1 MNNPFVGKDFITL
14 KGIKRTDLEII
25 FDVAR
30 KMEPILEKHTRTDLL
45 HDKVLGVAFFQ
56 VSTRTRMSF
65 ESAMARLGGGVI
77 GFSDPKTTRAGDYY
91 AETLQDVM
99 RMMDGYADAIVIRHP
114 QSGAPAEAATV
125 AEVPVINAGD
135 GYNEHPTQAVQDIF
149 TVLKAKGSVDGLKVA
164 MVGDQ
169 NMRVM
174 HSLPLAL
181 AQFKTHVYFVSPP
194 DQAMPQ
200 TWLDEFNK
208 VGLSYEQRV
217 DLEGILK
224 ELDVIYLMGTKTPSY
239 AEGRTEVKTDRPQTP
254 QPYVIDREKLNRA
267 KKGIIVMHPLPRVD
281 ELPTDVDTM
290 EASFYFKQAHYG
302 VAVRMAILALIFG
315 KLP

>member
-1 MNNPFVGKDFITL
+1 MNNPFIGKDFITL
-14 KGIKRTDLEII
+14 KGIKRTNLEFI

-65 ESAMARLGGGVI
+65 ESAMIRLGGGVV
-77 GFSDPKTTRAGDYY
+77 GFSDPKTTRVGDYY
-91 AETLQDVM
+91 AESLQDVM

-114 QSGAPAEAATV
+114 QSGAPAGAATV

-135 GYNEHPTQAVQDIF
+135 GYNEHPTQSVQDVYTI
-149 TVLKAKGSVDGLKVA
+149 LKTKGTVDGLKIA
-164 MVGDQ
+164 LVGDM

-181 AQFKTHVYFVSPP
+181 AQFKTHVYFISPS

-200 TWLDEFNK
+200 LWLDEFEK

-254 QPYVIDREKLNRA
+254 QPYVIDREKINRA

-290 EASFYFKQAHYG
+290 DAAFYFKQANYG

-315 KLP
+315 KCP